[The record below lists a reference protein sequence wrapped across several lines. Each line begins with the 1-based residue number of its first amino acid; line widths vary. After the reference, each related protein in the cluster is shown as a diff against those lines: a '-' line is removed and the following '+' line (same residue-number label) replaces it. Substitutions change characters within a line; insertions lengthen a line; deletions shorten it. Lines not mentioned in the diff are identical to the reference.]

1 MKVSDVRA
9 GFSRE
14 AFKSQRPSIEPRH
27 VHEPSRATPSPA
39 SLCESPVMHDVSRG
53 QEMTL
58 VGTGGREQRR
68 AGHSLLKALV
78 RLATGERKSLF

>member
-1 MKVSDVRA
+1 MKVSDFRA

-14 AFKSQRPSIEPRH
+14 AFKSQRPSIEPGTTMSQTVPRLL
-27 VHEPSRATPSPA
+27 PA

-53 QEMTL
+53 QEMML

-68 AGHSLLKALV
+68 AGRSLLKALV